1 MALTPNREGLP
12 VSLCLSGL
20 HTPCRAYLVTIDV
33 SPTHPLIQ
41 LAQVIAWPALAEL
54 VLPDLK
60 RTTAKGQWWRGR
72 KLKLRVHLAAFLL
85 QWLYD
90 LTDREVEWAIKD
102 NAAYQLFCG
111 CCIVEDWHAP
121 DHTKIEAFRSR
132 LSPETQRQI
141 ANQVAVWATKLG
153 FADPSKM
160 DQRAHLNRN
169 LRFHPA
175 RAVSRPRPL
184 VSSSTDDEQNL
195 LLAFFPTVCDEK
207 NQPYSS
213 PHDDY

>member
-1 MALTPNREGLP
+1 M
-12 VSLCLSGL
+12 SLCFSGL
-20 HTPCRAYLVTIDV
+20 HMPCQAYPVTIDV
-33 SPTHPLIQ
+33 SPTHPLMQ
-41 LAQVIAWPALAEL
+41 LALVISWSALADL

-72 KLKLRVHLAAFLL
+72 KLKLRLHLAALLL

-121 DHTKIEAFRSR
+121 DHTKIEEFRSR

-141 ANQVAVWATKLG
+141 ANQVAVWAPELG

-160 DQRAHLNRN
+160 DLDSTIQEANIAYPSDSHLMVKMTNRANTCIT
-169 LRFHPA
+169 PA
-175 RAVSRPRPL
+175 R
-184 VSSSTDDEQNL
+184 T
-195 LLAFFPTVCDEK
+195 
-207 NQPYSS
+207 
-213 PHDDY
+213 